1 MRAAATGSSF
11 RAGDMKDWRVF
22 RHITVN
28 AEAQIMGFPD
38 TLQIPEHGSRPQLWP
53 RPQRLPARCDGAI
66 HGILL
71 SPRRSIARAVVRW
84 WLNCALGLA
93 LLGAALKAA
102 EEVPRGSASQSTK
115 DDSQSTVDEESRP
128 AADAA
133 VAATLSA
140 GTARPPR
147 APKGLYL
154 SFWFAASDRRVGA
167 LTELGCGH
175 RSEAAV
181 QCCFAETLNIATA
194 IAVGTSRARLGM
206 NRFELAAVRTCVA
219 RAVRGLRA
227 APARA
232 RGPLSSVDGRNYR
245 AMAAMAIVAAVSIL
259 ESRCSLLSRLFTGS
273 GITNSD

>member
-1 MRAAATGSSF
+1 
-11 RAGDMKDWRVF
+11 MKDRRVF

-38 TLQIPEHGSRPQLWP
+38 TLQIREHGSRSQLSQCL
-53 RPQRLPARCDGAI
+53 QRLPSRCDGSI
-66 HGILL
+66 HGILP

-93 LLGAALKAA
+93 LLGAALQAA

-133 VAATLSA
+133 VAATPSA
-140 GTARPPR
+140 GTARPPG
-147 APKGLYL
+147 ALKGIYL
-154 SFWFAASDRRVGA
+154 SFWSAASDRCVGA
-167 LTELGCGH
+167 VTELGCG
-175 RSEAAV
+175 RRAEAAV

-194 IAVGTSRARLGM
+194 IAVGTSRGRLGM
-206 NRFELAAVRTCVA
+206 NRFALAAVRTWVA
-219 RAVRGLRA
+219 GAVRGLRA

-232 RGPLSSVDGRNYR
+232 RGQLRSVDGRKYR
-245 AMAAMAIVAAVSIL
+245 AMAAMAIMAAVSIAGVL